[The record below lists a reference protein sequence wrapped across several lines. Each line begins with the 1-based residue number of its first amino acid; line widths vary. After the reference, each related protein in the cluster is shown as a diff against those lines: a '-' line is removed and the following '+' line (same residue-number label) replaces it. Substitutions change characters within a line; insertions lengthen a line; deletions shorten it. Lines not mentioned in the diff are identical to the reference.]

1 MITVSIPLEWMH
13 CSLRSLVSGS
23 RGLSPSG
30 SANGQN
36 QHCFRQLTW
45 MQRSSFHLCELPW
58 ETEYSGPLS
67 TTVSP
72 PRLYLYI
79 CLWSMLDKWK
89 TFQTFVH
96 YEDGHYI
103 ISKADMTQAW
113 NRWAMTEVTDS
124 YSHTVHEHYCFELTH
139 AYIVIYY
146 VTSKDDSSKPVDKN
160 SCYYKRK
167 ICIAWSLK
175 DLAWFCDCAFSA
187 GCYWIPLLPQLLFSL
202 SP

>member
-1 MITVSIPLEWMH
+1 MARTNTA
-13 CSLRSLVSGS
+13 SGS
-23 RGLSPSG
+23 SPECRDPPSISMNFLG
-30 SANGQN
+30 KQ
-36 QHCFRQLTW
+36 
-45 MQRSSFHLCELPW
+45 
-58 ETEYSGPLS
+58 EYSGPLS

-89 TFQTFVH
+89 TFQIFVH

-139 AYIVIYY
+139 AYIVTYY

-160 SCYYKRK
+160 SCYYKYK